1 MVIVEAEGHV
11 TSKIMAVVEMNT
23 DMAIICNGSSI
34 IVLLG
39 GLRASDI
46 VVDLGKTGLIV

>member
-23 DMAIICNGSSI
+23 DMAIICNGSLL
-34 IVLLG
+34 LLG
-39 GLRASDI
+39 GSRTSDI
-46 VVDLGKTGLIV
+46 EDDNGGC